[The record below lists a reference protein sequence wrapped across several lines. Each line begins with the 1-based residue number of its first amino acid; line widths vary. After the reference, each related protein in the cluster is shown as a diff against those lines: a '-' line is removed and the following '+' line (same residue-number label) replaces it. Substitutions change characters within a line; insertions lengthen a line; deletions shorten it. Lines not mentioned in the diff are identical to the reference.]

1 MGMAAQGKAKAAKAR
16 LAVPAATAM
25 FLVLFLAFLPGAGAA
40 RLAAQAASTGPAVPV
55 IACASTYGAGP
66 PSGLSAVPRSLRPG
80 LPAGVAKMLAYYTND
95 RRTLPPVLAP
105 RGWGCQVQV
114 GADGTTGVDVY
125 PLATSPTPSGTGHEE
140 VQAASDSACQG
151 CVYSTVCALVPGA
164 GKQLGFAMLPCAP
177 LKRGEVVT
185 WISGSAKNNVPP
197 VHDVIALEEP
207 GHDPAHGGVL
217 YDYMTAQGGEASEET
232 CTLPS
237 DQRALCTSIL
247 DNFVAHDWLMG

>member
-16 LAVPAATAM
+16 SAVPAATAT
-25 FLVLFLAFLPGAGAA
+25 FLALFLAFLPGTGAA

-55 IACASTYGAGP
+55 IACASSYGAGP
-66 PSGLSAVPRSLRPG
+66 PAGLSVLPRSLRPG

-95 RRTLPPVLAP
+95 RRTLDPVLAP
-105 RGWGCQVQV
+105 RGWDCQVQV
-114 GADGTTGVDVY
+114 GADGTTGVNVY
-125 PLATSPTPSGTGHEE
+125 PPATSPTPSGTGHEE

-151 CVYSTVCALVPGA
+151 CVYSTVCALVPAA
-164 GKQLGFAMLPCAP
+164 GEQLGFAMLPCAP

-185 WISGSAKNNVPP
+185 WISGSAKDKVPP
-197 VHDVIALEEP
+197 IHDVIAFEEP
-207 GHDPAHGGVL
+207 GHDPTHGVVL
-217 YDYMTAQGGEASEET
+217 YDYMTGQGGEASEDT